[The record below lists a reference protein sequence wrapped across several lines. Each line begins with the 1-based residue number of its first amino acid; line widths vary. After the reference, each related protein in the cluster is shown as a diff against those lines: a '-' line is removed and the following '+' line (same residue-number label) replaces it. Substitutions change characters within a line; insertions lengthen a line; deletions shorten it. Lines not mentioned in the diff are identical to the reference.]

1 MNDYDLTIIGSGPG
15 GYVCAIR
22 AAQLGLKVCIVEKDN
37 VGGLCLNWG
46 CIPSKALLRNA
57 EILDLFQHA
66 ASFGI
71 SYENLKSDY
80 GHAIDRSRSIVDQLT
95 RGIASLLRKNQ
106 VTYINGSA
114 EILDKNTIMIS
125 EKNVTEKKEIH
136 STNIVI
142 ATGAT
147 PKSLPSLPLD
157 NNTVITSK
165 EALFEKKLPAHIVI
179 IGGGATGVEFAFIYR
194 KYGVDVTIIEAMP
207 SILPNEDADI
217 SEALKKSL
225 TEQGI
230 SIFTDFR
237 ITNADITDN
246 SANLTI
252 SNSSEEK
259 VLSCDKILVAIGA
272 SANIQSLGLENID
285 IQTTTNGFIEVDDYM
300 STNVKGIYAI
310 GDVTGKLLLAHVAS
324 AQGVLVAETIAGLDS
339 PKIDYVSVPRAV
351 YCQPQVAS
359 LGLSEKE
366 AVDQGYD
373 VKIGVFP
380 LSANGKALA
389 TEHRNGFVKIVSDSE
404 IGDILGVHMIGH
416 EVTEL
421 ISHIA
426 MTKLLEGTTQELGWL
441 IHPHPTISETIKEA
455 SLATEK
461 QAIHI

>member
-1 MNDYDLTIIGSGPG
+1 MNNYDLTIIGSGPG

-37 VGGLCLNWG
+37 VGGVCLNWG

-57 EILDLFQHA
+57 EVLDLFQHA
-66 ASFGI
+66 SSFGI
-71 SYENLKSDY
+71 TFDNLKSDY

-106 VTYINGSA
+106 ITYINGNA
-114 EILDKNTIMIS
+114 QILDKNTITIS
-125 EKNVTEKKEIH
+125 EKNVTENKEIH
-136 STNIVI
+136 SSNIVI
-142 ATGAT
+142 ATGAS
-147 PKSLPSLPLD
+147 PKSIPSLPLD
-157 NNTVITSK
+157 NNIIITSK
-165 EALFEKKLPAHIVI
+165 EALFEKKLPEHIVI
-179 IGGGATGVEFAFIYR
+179 IGGGATGVEFAFIYH
-194 KYGVDVTIIEAMP
+194 KYGVAVTIIEAMS
-207 SILPNEDADI
+207 SILPNEDPDI
-217 SEALKKSL
+217 SAALKKSL

-237 ITNADITDN
+237 ITNTDITN
-246 SANLTI
+246 QSANLTI
-252 SNSSEEK
+252 SNSSEEN

-272 SANIQSLGLENID
+272 SANIESLGLENID
-285 IQTTTNGFIEVDDYM
+285 IRTTNDFIEIDDHM
-300 STNVKGIYAI
+300 STNIKGVYAI

-324 AQGVLVAETIAGLDS
+324 AQGVHVAETIAGIDS
-339 PKIDYVSVPRAV
+339 PKIDYVSIPRAV

-366 AVDQGYD
+366 AIAQGYD
-373 VKIGVFP
+373 IKVGVFP
-380 LSANGKALA
+380 FSANGKALA
-389 TEHRNGFVKIVSDSE
+389 TEHRNGFIKIVSDSD

-441 IHPHPTISETIKEA
+441 IYPHPTISETIKEA
-455 SLATEK
+455 ALATEK
-461 QAIHI
+461 LAIHI

>member
-1 MNDYDLTIIGSGPG
+1 MNDYDLAIIGSGPG

-37 VGGLCLNWG
+37 VGGVCLNWG

-66 ASFGI
+66 SSFGI
-71 SYENLKSDY
+71 TFDNLKSDY

-106 VTYINGSA
+106 ITYINGNA
-114 EILDKNTIMIS
+114 QILDENTITIS
-125 EKNVTEKKEIH
+125 EKNVTENKEIH
-136 STNIVI
+136 SSNIVI
-142 ATGAT
+142 ATGAS
-147 PKSLPSLPLD
+147 PKSIPSLPLD
-157 NNTVITSK
+157 KNIIITSK
-165 EALFEKKLPAHIVI
+165 EALFEKKLPKHIVI

-194 KYGVDVTIIEAMP
+194 KYGVDVTIIEAMS
-207 SILPNEDADI
+207 SILPNEDPDI
-217 SEALKKSL
+217 SAALKKSL

-237 ITNADITDN
+237 ITNADITDQ

-252 SNSSEEK
+252 SNSSEENI
-259 VLSCDKILVAIGA
+259 LNCDKILVAIGA
-272 SANIQSLGLENID
+272 VANIESLGLENID
-285 IQTTTNGFIEVDDYM
+285 VRTTNGFIQIDDYM
-300 STNVKGIYAI
+300 STNIKGIYAI

-324 AQGVLVAETIAGLDS
+324 AQGVLVAETIAGIDS
-339 PKIDYVSVPRAV
+339 PKIDYVSIPRAV

-366 AVDQGYD
+366 AISQGYD
-373 VKIGVFP
+373 IKVGIFP

-389 TEHRNGFVKIVSDSE
+389 TEHRNGFIKIVSDSD

-455 SLATEK
+455 ALATKK